1 MKIGSLFEVW
11 IGLKT
16 QDIDLFMLGI
26 GLAVLGFGLAVPE
39 SNLCLI
45 FRWHGQA
52 KIGLGRAL
60 HKISNLR
67 AEAIFWLTQASFA

>member
-16 QDIDLFMLGI
+16 QDKDLSTLGMSLAVLNY
-26 GLAVLGFGLAVPE
+26 GLAVSEGKLF
-39 SNLCLI
+39 LI
-45 FRWHGQA
+45 YRWHGQA

-60 HKISNLR
+60 HKISNKLS
-67 AEAIFWLTQASFA
+67 WLGQASFV